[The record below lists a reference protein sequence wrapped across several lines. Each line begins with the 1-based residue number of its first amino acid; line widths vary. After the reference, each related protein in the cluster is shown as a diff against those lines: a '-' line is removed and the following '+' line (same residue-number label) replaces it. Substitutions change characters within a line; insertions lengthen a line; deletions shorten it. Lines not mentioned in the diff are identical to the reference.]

1 MFCSLVSCSGGGG
14 GSDDGY
20 IPPVNP
26 TNPEQ
31 PSTPQNNGQVKET
44 CTVCHGNGN
53 CPTCNGI
60 GTGCKAC
67 KGTGKCDS
75 CNGSGECKKCY
86 GSGRCDHCDYGY
98 TSCGTCR
105 GSGTCTSCY
114 GTGRYGNIQCPNCKG
129 TKKCRWGS
137 GTGKVKCYYCLG
149 NGKCDRCKGRGNC
162 DVCNGKMICKVCGG
176 DGHCT
181 TCNNSDGKCTNCKG
195 EGYLYYDYI
204 LSPSSLEF
212 SKNGG
217 DITVSITTY
226 KKWTVSCYASWLKVN
241 NPEGNGNGSFT
252 VNATPN
258 YDNSSRT
265 ATLYLTYE
273 GKSVSIPV
281 TQNAADNSQD
291 ELYSNMIKKL
301 LKTPLML
308 EGIDISKTMY
318 NSLYSALTGKYT
330 FDSGCYGDS
339 DYYGWISVTTEKN
352 PGLTINYRNMNFSYM
367 WLSESTN
374 GTNSRTG
381 FYYEFHI
388 NVLELSD
395 PLVMARIIEKDFNNA
410 NIPI

>member
-1 MFCSLVSCSGGGG
+1 M
-14 GSDDGY
+14 
-20 IPPVNP
+20 
-26 TNPEQ
+26 T
-31 PSTPQNNGQVKET
+31 
-44 CTVCHGNGN
+44 
-53 CPTCNGI
+53 
-60 GTGCKAC
+60 
-67 KGTGKCDS
+67 
-75 CNGSGECKKCY
+75 
-86 GSGRCDHCDYGY
+86 
-98 TSCGTCR
+98 
-105 GSGTCTSCY
+105 
-114 GTGRYGNIQCPNCKG
+114 
-129 TKKCRWGS
+129 
-137 GTGKVKCYYCLG
+137 
-149 NGKCDRCKGRGNC
+149 
-162 DVCNGKMICKVCGG
+162 CKVCGG

-212 SKNGG
+212 SQNGG

-226 KKWTVSCYASWLKVN
+226 KKWTVSCYDNWLKVN
-241 NPEGNGNGSFT
+241 NPEGNGSGSFT

-330 FDSGCYGDS
+330 FDSGCYGDP
-339 DYYGWISVTTEKN
+339 DYYGWISVTADKN
-352 PGLTINYRNMNFSYM
+352 PSLSINYRNLNFTNL
-367 WLSESTN
+367 WLTETTKGSSST
-374 GTNSRTG
+374 TD

-388 NVLELSD
+388 NASDLPD

-410 NIPI
+410 NIPIKLDASQSSASFKFSAYDFDSEYYDFVYTYYPNDMSFDLDFEFGFYWVKPKDEQYWIFQINGKYIRH